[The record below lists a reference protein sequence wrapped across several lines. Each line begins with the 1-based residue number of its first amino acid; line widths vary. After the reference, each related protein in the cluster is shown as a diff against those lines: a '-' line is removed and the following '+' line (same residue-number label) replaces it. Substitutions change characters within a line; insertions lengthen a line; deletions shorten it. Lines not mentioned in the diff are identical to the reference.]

1 MRVVLDTN
9 VILQARAAGHPYHA
23 ILQALLNRRF
33 VLVLSTEIILEYEEV
48 ITDRVGAARWSILEK
63 LLDISDNVFR
73 VSPSYRFRLI
83 HGDLDDNK
91 FADGAVAAEAE
102 YIVTADHHFQAMQGS
117 GFKPQVLTP
126 DAFMALL
133 R

>member
-23 ILQALLNRRF
+23 ILQAWLNRRF
-33 VLVLSTEIILEYEEV
+33 SLVVSTEIMLEYEEV
-48 ITDRVGAARWSILEK
+48 ITERAGAARWSILEK
-63 LLDISDNVFR
+63 LLDISDNVVR

-83 HGDLDDNK
+83 PGDLDDNK
-91 FADGAVAAEAE
+91 FADGAVVADAE
-102 YIVTADHHFQAMQGS
+102 YIVTADNHFKAMHGS

-126 DAFMALL
+126 EAFMTLL
-133 R
+133 